1 MVITVIFSVLY
12 LVMLYI
18 LITLYRKNVILSREL
33 ENRYTNEENYIM
45 FFRSILE
52 TYVGVLA
59 KLKRIDRRGSFES
72 DDEIGFVFKTIKN
85 TISELHQQLL
95 TIEKEIIDDSKTEE
109 TKKE

>member
-1 MVITVIFSVLY
+1 MLTIIIFSVLC

-18 LITLYRKNVILSREL
+18 IITLYRKNLILGNEI
-33 ENRYTNEENYIM
+33 ETRYGNEENYIL

-95 TIEKEIIDDSKTEE
+95 TIEKEMIDDGKTEE
-109 TKKE
+109 KKEE